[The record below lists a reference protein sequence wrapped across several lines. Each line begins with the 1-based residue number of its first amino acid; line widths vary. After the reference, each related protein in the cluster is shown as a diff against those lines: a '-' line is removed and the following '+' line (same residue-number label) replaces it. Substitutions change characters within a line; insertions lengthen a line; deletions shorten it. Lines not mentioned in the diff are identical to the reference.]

1 MNVVSAQAETIS
13 PSESMAKRAKRIIL
27 WSKSPVTTLTS
38 RLSAGEAIR
47 KQAHRGGKIGRAI
60 PPHDDLVVRIDE
72 IGGPRQ
78 PIGGHQRG
86 RQIGFRQVAAV
97 GIANSQA
104 LPLAERPLALEV
116 DEPGIEL
123 GRQTHRA
130 TPGLVV
136 PPVKTRQVV
145 RNGGEDIGLA
155 RPDVTPPVAI
165 EIDGVAAEAGG
176 HELTLTHGPRP
187 GAGHEID

>member
-13 PSESMAKRAKRIIL
+13 PSESMAKRAKRSIL

-47 KQAHRGGKIGRAI
+47 KQTHRGCKIGRAI
-60 PPHDDLVVRIDE
+60 PLNCYLVVQIDE
-72 IGGPRQ
+72 IGGPRR

-104 LPLAERPLALEV
+104 LPFAKRLVALEV
-116 DEPGIEL
+116 DEPGVEL
-123 GRQTHRA
+123 GR
-130 TPGLVV
+130 
-136 PPVKTRQVV
+136 
-145 RNGGEDIGLA
+145 
-155 RPDVTPPVAI
+155 
-165 EIDGVAAEAGG
+165 
-176 HELTLTHGPRP
+176 
-187 GAGHEID
+187 